1 MFTRAAKE
9 LLRNTISSVDHHNR
23 VLEEQEMWRQWEL
36 EKGLTMMVSDEALRA
51 RQHSQRSLKQGS
63 KRRHS
68 PESSLPAAG
77 SSSSQERWGHSGYRE
92 LYPEEFSP
100 PREKRQRRSSNHR
113 RNGKPHHRHR
123 KSRHKKSSG
132 QEGRRSRSRHRHRCR
147 DSSTSSSSSSDS
159 STNSSDSSTNSSES
173 SDTELVWEERK
184 T

>member
-36 EKGLTMMVSDEALRA
+36 ERGLTMMVSDEALRA
-51 RQHSQRSLKQGS
+51 RQHSQRSFQRGS
-63 KRRHS
+63 KRQRS
-68 PESSLPAAG
+68 PEPSLPTAS

-100 PREKRQRRSSNHR
+100 PREKRQRRSSNR
-113 RNGKPHHRHR
+113 RRKGKSHHHHR
-123 KSRHKKSSG
+123 KSRHKKASS
-132 QEGRRSRSRHRHRCR
+132 QEGRRSRSRHRHQCR
-147 DSSTSSSSSSDS
+147 DSSTSSSSSDS
-159 STNSSDSSTNSSES
+159 STNSSDSSTSSSES
-173 SDTELVWEERK
+173 SDGELVWEERK

>member
-51 RQHSQRSLKQGS
+51 RQHSKRSPKQAS
-63 KRRHS
+63 KRRRSRERS
-68 PESSLPAAG
+68 PPAG
-77 SSSSQERWGHSGYRE
+77 SSSSQDRWGHSGYRE

-100 PREKRQRRSSNHR
+100 PREKRQRRSSGHHKRKSHHR
-113 RNGKPHHRHR
+113 R
-123 KSRHKKSSG
+123 SRHKKGSC
-132 QEGRRSRSRHRHRCR
+132 QEGRRSRSRHRHQCR
-147 DSSTSSSSSSDS
+147 DSSTSSSSSSS
-159 STNSSDSSTNSSES
+159 STDNSTSSTDSTSS